1 MMSRVKKGLVAGIFA
16 TIAASLLEIPNMYL
30 GWFDPLPT
38 VIVNVL
44 GMDTNLA
51 LGWAIHL
58 FSGVFILGP
67 LFGLLYPRLP
77 TDTPETKGIAFAV
90 TAWVL
95 MMGGIVMFGNYGTFT
110 AGAGFGSFGWLLLT
124 HAIYGIVLGNVY
136 MRLVKREK
144 RANAAFVGGAPAH

>member
-16 TIAASLLEIPNMYL
+16 TIAVSVLEIPNMFL
-30 GWFDPLPT
+30 GWFDPLQS

-44 GMDTNLA
+44 GMPGNLA
-51 LGWAIHL
+51 VGWGIHI

-67 LFGLLYPRLP
+67 LFAMLYPRLP

-95 MMGGIVMFGNYGTFT
+95 MMGGIVLMGDIGTFT
-110 AGAGFGSFGWLLLT
+110 ASAGFGTFGWLLFT
-124 HAIYGIVLGNVY
+124 HAVFGIVLGNVY
-136 MRLVKREK
+136 MRQVTREK
-144 RANAAFVGGAPAH
+144 RANAAFVGSAPAH